1 MVTESKLLHAPRNK
15 FITCNTLDR
24 AFSMLLLLSTLHHE
38 NSGPSINSTL
48 LPYKDSGDGKR
59 EVGCE
64 AVGMGRGESCT
75 LLSWDEFLW
84 ELQLLLHQGCSCA
97 VPAGGRFP
105 HMDATDGFS
114 KGCGQAQGSCPVRHQ
129 RSALSVTL
137 MWPVGSRQQL
147 HK

>member
-1 MVTESKLLHAPRNK
+1 MERERWAARQ
-15 FITCNTLDR
+15 
-24 AFSMLLLLSTLHHE
+24 
-38 NSGPSINSTL
+38 SGWA
-48 LPYKDSGDGKR
+48 
-59 EVGCE
+59 EEE
-64 AVGMGRGESCT
+64 AAHCCPGMS
-75 LLSWDEFLW
+75 LW